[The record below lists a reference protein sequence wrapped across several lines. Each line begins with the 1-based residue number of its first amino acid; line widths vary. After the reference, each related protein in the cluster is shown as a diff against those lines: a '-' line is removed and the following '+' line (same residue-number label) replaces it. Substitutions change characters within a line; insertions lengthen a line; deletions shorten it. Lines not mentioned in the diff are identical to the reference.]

1 MNVALGPGDLVLCSG
16 SLSRDVTFGD
26 RVTAAVAGGFA
37 GISLWGRD
45 YERARS
51 EGWSDADLR
60 AVLADNGLS
69 VAEIDPVWWWPPGA
83 AEVVV
88 PHELDT
94 QNVFG
99 FGEIELFA
107 VADALGARSVNAVD
121 VFGGPWSLD
130 QAAGAF
136 ADLCDRAGE
145 HGLLVHLEFLPWSR
159 IPDLAAAW
167 QVVGQADRPNGGIT
181 VDAWHY
187 FRGNPDP
194 GVLDDVPGA
203 KVLGIQ
209 LDDAPAAPEADLLT
223 ASLHDRL
230 MPGHGELDLGAL
242 LEGLARIGAQAP
254 IGVEVFSDELHALP
268 AAEAGSRAG
277 KATREVLARRR

>member
-45 YERARS
+45 YV
-51 EGWSDADLR
+51 R

-69 VAEIDPVWWWPPGA
+69 VAEIDPVWWWPPGG

-159 IPDLAAAW
+159 IPDLAAACP
-167 QVVGQADRPNGGIT
+167 VCLTTSRAPRCSGSSSTTHRPPPRPT
-181 VDAWHY
+181 FSRRHST
-187 FRGNPDP
+187 
-194 GVLDDVPGA
+194 
-203 KVLGIQ
+203 
-209 LDDAPAAPEADLLT
+209 T
-223 ASLHDRL
+223 ASCRATANWTSVHC
-230 MPGHGELDLGAL
+230 
-242 LEGLARIGAQAP
+242 
-254 IGVEVFSDELHALP
+254 
-268 AAEAGSRAG
+268 SRG
-277 KATREVLARRR
+277 